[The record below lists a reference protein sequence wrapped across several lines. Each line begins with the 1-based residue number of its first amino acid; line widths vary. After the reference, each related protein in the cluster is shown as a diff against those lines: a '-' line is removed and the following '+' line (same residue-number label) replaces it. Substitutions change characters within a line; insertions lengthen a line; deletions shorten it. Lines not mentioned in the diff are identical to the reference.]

1 MEQFT
6 ASIGFDWRL
15 YEADIEGSVAY
26 AEALADAELIT
37 NDERD
42 QLQRGLGQVLEE
54 FGNGQFELRLS
65 DEDIHTA
72 VERRLHEL
80 IGPVAGKLH
89 TGRSR
94 NDQIATDLRIYA
106 RMAIKRVDESLC
118 EVQR

>member
-1 MEQFT
+1 MKLWGGRFEGQTSELMEQFN

-26 AEALADAELIT
+26 AEALADAGLIT

-80 IGPVAGKLH
+80 LLLSAVLVQLIL
-89 TGRSR
+89 SR
-94 NDQIATDLRIYA
+94 
-106 RMAIKRVDESLC
+106 DEEQFGLMGS
-118 EVQR
+118 VV